1 MKNQDNTFNYF
12 QIFLLSL
19 SLTLPLIMVNTPV
32 WLIAI
37 VTFLMFSPALFGS
50 VLYAVIL
57 YCIYDIIRPIL
68 YVWGLV
74 VAIQGKQD
82 LFTVVFYILVV
93 LQAVDIVK
101 RFIGTVSGLIFA
113 LTNKEE

>member
-1 MKNQDNTFNYF
+1 
-12 QIFLLSL
+12 
-19 SLTLPLIMVNTPV
+19 
-32 WLIAI
+32 
-37 VTFLMFSPALFGS
+37 
-50 VLYAVIL
+50 
-57 YCIYDIIRPIL
+57 
-68 YVWGLV
+68 VWGLV

>member
-1 MKNQDNTFNYF
+1 MKKQDNTFNYI

-37 VTFLMFSPALFGS
+37 VTFIMFSPALFGS

-57 YCIYDIIRPIL
+57 YCLYDIIRPIL

-82 LFTVVFYILVV
+82 FFTVAFYILVI
-93 LQAVDIVK
+93 LQAVDILK
-101 RFIGTVSGLIFA
+101 RFIGTVSGLILA